1 MKREDEYYE
10 KWLGALK
17 GTQPVLDNPDELTA
31 AIMQKVSE
39 ASQQGLSSQSF
50 RISSRRQKVL
60 SVGSWVSVAA
70 AGLLLCLLVGETFFY
85 SVPTLVEKEP
95 CFGWNPATLS
105 LPNTWKAMNTLE
117 KSRYLSSV
125 CQQKEMQRM
134 KKEHVLDNIVKEQAK
149 STNYES
155 K

>member
-1 MKREDEYYE
+1 MKREDEYYK
-10 KWLGALK
+10 KWLGTLR
-17 GTQPVLDNPDELTA
+17 GTQPILDNPDELTA
-31 AIMQKVSE
+31 VIMRKVSGT
-39 ASQQGLSSQSF
+39 SQQGLSSQSF
-50 RISSRRQKVL
+50 RISSRKQKVL

-85 SVPTLVEKEP
+85 SVPASVEKEQ
-95 CFGWNPATLS
+95 CLYWNPVTLS
-105 LPNTWKAMNTLE
+105 LPNAWKAMNTLE

-134 KKEHVLDNIVKEQAK
+134 KKEHFLEDIVKEQAK

-155 K
+155 E